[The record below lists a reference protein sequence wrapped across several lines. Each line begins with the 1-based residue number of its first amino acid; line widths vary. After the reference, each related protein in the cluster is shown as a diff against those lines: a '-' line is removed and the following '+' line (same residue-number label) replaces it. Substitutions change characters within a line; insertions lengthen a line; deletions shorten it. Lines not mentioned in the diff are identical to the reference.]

1 MCPLRI
7 AVREGIFLC
16 PTARTHQECSTLY
29 LGTLYNLA
37 ILPPP
42 YTHLR
47 IMRISCSVIAASSV
61 LRVDVFL
68 YIFYIRRAVR
78 LS

>member
-7 AVREGIFLC
+7 AVREGIFFAPKHSSGMQYSLFGHVVQSRNF
-16 PTARTHQECSTLY
+16 TTSLY
-29 LGTLYNLA
+29 AFKNHANFL
-37 ILPPP
+37 IC
-42 YTHLR
+42 H
-47 IMRISCSVIAASSV
+47 ISVSSV

-68 YIFYIRRAVR
+68 YIFYTRRAVR